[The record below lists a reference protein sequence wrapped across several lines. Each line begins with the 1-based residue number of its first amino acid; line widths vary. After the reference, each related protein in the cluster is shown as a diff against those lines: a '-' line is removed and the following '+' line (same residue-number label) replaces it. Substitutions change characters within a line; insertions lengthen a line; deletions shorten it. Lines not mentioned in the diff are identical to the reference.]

1 MTTEQQFALDE
12 VLALQEL
19 TRKTG
24 TRTTRS
30 INKVLQRLPDEDLT
44 VVAQALR
51 DTESN

>member
-1 MTTEQQFALDE
+1 MTETQQRALEE

-24 TRTTRS
+24 TKTTRTV
-30 INKVLQRLPDEDLT
+30 NKVLQALPDGDLT

-51 DTESN
+51 HTESN